1 MIQIYS
7 TQGIFKGDVKL
18 IGDDET
24 VPSGYTK
31 IPPIQPNYALIFED
45 GKWIETATE
54 DEIAHWFDDG
64 EEVKLEPSQEQL
76 MINALGMQVA
86 MLQAKLAGGENNV

>member
-18 IGDDET
+18 IGDDEPI
-24 VPSGYTK
+24 PSGYTK

-45 GKWIETATE
+45 GQWIETATE
-54 DEIAHWFDDG
+54 EEIAHWFDDG
-64 EEVKLEPSQEQL
+64 EEVKTEPSQEQQL
-76 MINALGMQVA
+76 LAALTLRLARLEADNA
-86 MLQAKLAGGENNV
+86 K

>member
-31 IPPIQPNYALIFED
+31 IPPIQPNYSLIFED

-54 DEIAHWFDDG
+54 EEILHWFDDG

-76 MINALGMQVA
+76 MINALGMQLA
-86 MLQAKLAGGENNV
+86 MLQAKLAGGDANV